1 VFGSNQLREGAMS
14 AGGIKVDIPF
24 RIWVPHPGGLRIP
37 APHGDFAQLR
47 RTGGE
52 DNGFENPDWEVH

>member
-1 VFGSNQLREGAMS
+1 MS
-14 AGGIKVDIPF
+14 AGGIKVEIPF
-24 RIWVPHPGGLRIP
+24 RIWVPHPGGLRIR

-52 DNGFENPDWEVH
+52 EEWGIKTWNQSTTGGGVS

>member
-1 VFGSNQLREGAMS
+1 MS

>member
-1 VFGSNQLREGAMS
+1 MS
-14 AGGIKVDIPF
+14 AGGIKVEIPF
-24 RIWVPHPGGLRIP
+24 RIWVPHPGGLRIR

-52 DNGFENPDWEVH
+52 ENGVSKLGINLQQEVG